1 LIVEDVQ
8 GAADGPLGVAEDD
21 IVLDEVVLVVA
32 QDEEIDTEVDLG
44 LRDFEEV
51 HVTFVSYELVLLVV
65 LLLFLW
71 NVELFNLRISYE
83 LVLLVF
89 LLLFLWNVELF
100 NLSAARVHDNTLFR
114 FFGELEMDLA

>member
-71 NVELFNLRISYE
+71 NVELFNL
-83 LVLLVF
+83 
-89 LLLFLWNVELF
+89 
-100 NLSAARVHDNTLFR
+100 SAARVHDNTLFR